1 MASKRYRPRWGQP
14 REIAMRP
21 DEPTKFDPHEPI
33 DLADAAKVKQV
44 TEALDATH
52 EELVEAVEKVGPQP
66 VAVAIFLGR
75 PEAV

>member
-1 MASKRYRPRWGQP
+1 
-14 REIAMRP
+14 MRP

-33 DLADAAKVKQV
+33 DLGDAAKVKQV
-44 TEALDATH
+44 AEALDATH

-75 PEAV
+75 PGAI